1 MNRIAALA
9 RKEFTQIRRD
19 HVLSRMIVGLPIV
32 MTLLF
37 GYAINFTL
45 SGIRLALYDGSQDRI
60 SQNLIQELQKENR
73 FKITYTAATAQE
85 VSRAIQENRARVGLV
100 IPPGALT
107 TVRQDKAVQ
116 LEVYV
121 DGSDPNFAF
130 QAQAALRKALGDVNS
145 RLLAGKVLAGAATTP
160 PLTPTLNTLYNPD
173 NKTAWFMIPGIIGLI
188 MTIFTVLL
196 TALSIVRESESRTM
210 ESLIASPIRSYEV
223 VLGKVLPYLL
233 IASVVSVV
241 VVALGHWVFGVP
253 VRGNLF
259 LLFGLIVLFVL
270 GSLGVGV
277 LISTLARTQIQA
289 VFGTFAYIL
298 PTIFLSGFV
307 FPVEGMPLFFKWL
320 AAVIPARYLIEGT
333 RGVMLRGAGL
343 DTLWIDLIALIIFSG
358 VVLGLASVRFRKQL
372 AV

>member
-1 MNRIAALA
+1 MNRILALA

-19 HVLSRMIVGLPIV
+19 HVLSRLIVGLPIV

-45 SGIRLALYDGSQDRI
+45 SGIRLAVFDGSQDRI
-60 SQNLIQELQKENR
+60 SQNLLQELQKENR
-73 FKITYTAATAQE
+73 FKITHSAASAEEIPT
-85 VSRAIQENRARVGLV
+85 AIQANRARVGLV
-100 IPPGALT
+100 IPTDALK

-130 QAQAALRKALGDVNS
+130 QAQSALRKSLTDVNS
-145 RLLAGKVLAGAATTP
+145 RLLAGKVLAGQATTP
-160 PLTPTLNTLYNPD
+160 PLTPTLHTLYNPD

-210 ESLIASPIRSYEV
+210 ESLIASPIKPYEV
-223 VLGKVLPYLL
+223 VLGKVLPYFV
-233 IASVVSVV
+233 IASFVSVV
-241 VVALGHWVFGVP
+241 VVGLGHWVFGVP
-253 VRGNLF
+253 VRGNLL

-307 FPVEGMPLFFKWL
+307 FPVEGMPGFFRGL
-320 AAVIPARYLIEGT
+320 SSVIPARYLIDGT
-333 RGVMLRGAGL
+333 RGVMLKGAGL
-343 DTLWIDLIALIIFSG
+343 ETLGIDLLALVIFSIA
-358 VVLGLASVRFRKQL
+358 VLGLASLRFGKRL
-372 AV
+372 AA

>member
-19 HVLSRMIVGLPIV
+19 HVLSRLIVGLPIV

-45 SGIRLALYDGSQDRI
+45 SGIRLAVYDGSQDRI
-60 SQNLIQELQKENR
+60 SQYLLQELQKEDR
-73 FKITYTAATAQE
+73 FRITYAARRPEE
-85 VSRAIQENRARVGLV
+85 VPQAIQENKARVGLV
-100 IPPGALT
+100 IPAGALQ
-107 TVRQDKAVQ
+107 TVRQDQAVQ

-130 QAQAALRKALGDVNS
+130 QAQAALRKVLGDVNS
-145 RLLAGKVLAGAATTP
+145 RLLAGKVLAGAATAP
-160 PLTPTLNTLYNPD
+160 PLTPTFHTLYNPD

-210 ESLIASPIRSYEV
+210 ESLIASPIKPYEV
-223 VLGKVLPYLL
+223 VLGKVLPYFV
-233 IASVVSVV
+233 IAALVSLVVL
-241 VVALGHWVFGVP
+241 AIGHWVFGVP
-253 VRGNLF
+253 VRGS
-259 LLFGLIVLFVL
+259 LLWLLSLIVLFVL

-289 VFGTFAYIL
+289 VFGTFAYIM

-307 FPVEGMPLFFKWL
+307 FPIEGMPTFFRWL
-320 AAVIPARYLIEGT
+320 SVLIPTRYLIDGT
-333 RGVMLRGAGL
+333 RGIMLRGAGL
-343 DTLWIDLIALIIFSG
+343 EALWIDLVALVIFSTA
-358 VVLGLASVRFRKQL
+358 VLGLASLRFGKRL
-372 AV
+372 VA

>member
-9 RKEFTQIRRD
+9 QKEFTQIRRD
-19 HVLSRMIVGLPIV
+19 HVLSRLIVGLPIV

-45 SGIRLALYDGSQDRI
+45 SGIRLAVYDGSQDRI
-60 SQNLIQELQKENR
+60 SQYLLQELQKENR
-73 FKITYTAATAQE
+73 FTLTYIAQNPAE
-85 VSRAIQENRARVGLV
+85 VPQAIQKNRARVGLV
-100 IPPGALT
+100 IPSGALQ

-116 LEVYV
+116 LEVFV
-121 DGSDPNFAF
+121 DGADPNFAF
-130 QAQAALRKALGDVNS
+130 QAQAALRKVLGDVNS
-145 RLLAGKVLAGAATTP
+145 RLLAGKVLAGTATTP
-160 PLTPTLNTLYNPD
+160 PPTPPQHTPNNPHHK
-173 NKTAWFMIPGIIGLI
+173 NAWFTIPGIIGLI

-196 TALSIVRESESRTM
+196 TALSIVRENEGRTM
-210 ESLIASPIRSYEV
+210 EALIASPIKPYEV
-223 VLGKVLPYLL
+223 VLGKVLPYFV
-233 IASVVSVV
+233 IATLVSLVVLSI
-241 VVALGHWVFGVP
+241 GHWVFGVP
-253 VRGNLF
+253 VRGSLL

-307 FPVEGMPLFFKWL
+307 FPVDGMPLFFRWL
-320 AAVIPARYLIEGT
+320 AAVIPARYLIDGT

-343 DTLWIDLIALIIFSG
+343 EPLWVDLVALVIFS
-358 VVLGLASVRFRKQL
+358 VAVLGLASLRFGKRL
-372 AV
+372 AA

>member
-19 HVLSRMIVGLPIV
+19 HVLSRLIVGLPIV

-45 SGIRLALYDGSQDRI
+45 ANIRLALYDGSQDRI
-60 SQNLIQELQKENR
+60 SQNLIRELQKENR
-73 FKITYTAATAQE
+73 FKITYTAASPGQVPT
-85 VSRAIQENRARVGLV
+85 AIQENKARVGLV
-100 IPPGALT
+100 IPPDALA

-130 QAQAALRKALGDVNS
+130 QALAALRKAMGDVNS
-145 RLLAGKVLAGAATTP
+145 RLMAGKVLAGTTTTP
-160 PLTPTLNTLYNPD
+160 PLTPTLTTLYNPD
-173 NKTAWFMIPGIIGLI
+173 NKTAWFMIPAIVALI

-210 ESLIASPIRSYEV
+210 ESLIASPIRPYEV
-223 VLGKVLPYLL
+223 VIGKILPYFV
-233 IASVVSVV
+233 IASLVSVV
-241 VVALGHWVFGVP
+241 VLTLGHWVFGVP
-253 VRGNLF
+253 VRGS
-259 LLFGLIVLFVL
+259 LLLLLSIIVLFVL

-277 LISTLARTQIQA
+277 LISSLARTQIQA

-298 PTIFLSGFV
+298 PTIFLSGFI
-307 FPVEGMPLFFKWL
+307 FPIEGMPAFFRWL
-320 AAVIPARYLIEGT
+320 SAIIPTRYLIDGT

-343 DTLWIDLIALIIFSG
+343 ETLWIDLVALVIFS
-358 VVLGLASVRFRKQL
+358 VAVLGLASLRFRKQL

>member
-1 MNRIAALA
+1 MNRIVALA
-9 RKEFTQIRRD
+9 QKEFTQIRRD
-19 HVLSRMIVGLPIV
+19 HVLSRLIVGLPIV

-45 SGIRLALYDGSQDRI
+45 SNIWLALNDASQDRI
-60 SQNLIQELQKENR
+60 SQSLVQELQKDNR
-73 FKITYTAATAQE
+73 FKITYTATRPEE
-85 VSRAIQENRARVGLV
+85 VPRAIQENKARVGLV
-100 IPPGALT
+100 IPAGALQ

-116 LEVYV
+116 LQVYV

-145 RLLAGKVLAGAATTP
+145 RLLAGKVLAGTTITP

-173 NKTAWFMIPGIIGLI
+173 NKTAWFMIPAIIGLI

-210 ESLIASPIRSYEV
+210 ESLIASPIRPYEV
-223 VLGKVLPYLL
+223 VLGKILPYFV
-233 IASVVSVV
+233 IASLVSIVVL
-241 VVALGHWVFGVP
+241 AIGHWVFGVP
-253 VRGNLF
+253 VRGSLL

-277 LISTLARTQIQA
+277 LISSLARTQIQA

-307 FPVEGMPLFFKWL
+307 FPLDGMPAFFRWL
-320 AAVIPARYLIEGT
+320 SAVIPTRYLIDGT
-333 RGVMLRGAGL
+333 RGIMLRGAGL
-343 DTLWIDLIALIIFSG
+343 ETLWLDLTALVIFS
-358 VVLGLASVRFRKQL
+358 VAVLGLASLRFGKRL
-372 AV
+372 TA